1 MAKATYAKNFRFF
14 TSRGQW
20 VCDKSRA
27 FCGRTHVKLGNIQKL
42 IFLKNANILN
52 PFPVLCVCK
61 IKA

>member
-27 FCGRTHVKLGNIQKL
+27 FCGRIEKKRIYLMY
-42 IFLKNANILN
+42 LKCWRDM
-52 PFPVLCVCK
+52 FSE
-61 IKA
+61 

>member
-1 MAKATYAKNFRFF
+1 MRK
-14 TSRGQW
+14 TSVSLLPRGQW

-27 FCGRTHVKLGNIQKL
+27 FCGRTHVKLGNRQKL

-52 PFPVLCVCK
+52 PFQVLCVFLCVCK